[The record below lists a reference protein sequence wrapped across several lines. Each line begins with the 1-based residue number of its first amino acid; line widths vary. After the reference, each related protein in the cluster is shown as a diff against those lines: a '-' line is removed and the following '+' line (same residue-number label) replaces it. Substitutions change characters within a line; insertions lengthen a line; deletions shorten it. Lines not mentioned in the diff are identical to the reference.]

1 MKTVEVED
9 AAASLAQYVRG
20 VKKKPV
26 IITRRGKPVAALVS
40 VEGADWE
47 SLSLSTNPEFMKII
61 EESRRQLRTE
71 GGIPSAEV
79 RRRFGLDKPS
89 SGK

>member
-9 AAASLAQYVRG
+9 AAASLAHYVRG

-26 IITRRGKPVAALVS
+26 ILTRKGKPVAALIS

-47 SLSLSTNPEFMKII
+47 SISLSTNPKFMAII

-79 RRRFGLDKPS
+79 RRRLGIDKPS
-89 SGK
+89 AGK

>member
-26 IITRRGKPVAALVS
+26 ILTRKGKPVAALVS

-47 SLSLSTNPEFMKII
+47 SLSLSTNPRFMEII
-61 EESRRQLRTE
+61 EESRKQLRTE

-79 RRRFGLDKPS
+79 RRRFGLTKPPA
-89 SGK
+89 GK